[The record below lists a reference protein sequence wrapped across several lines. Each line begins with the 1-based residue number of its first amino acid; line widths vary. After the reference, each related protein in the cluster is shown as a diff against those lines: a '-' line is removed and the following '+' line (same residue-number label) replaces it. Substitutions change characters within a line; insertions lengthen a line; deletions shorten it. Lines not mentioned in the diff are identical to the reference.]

1 VRSWGFVPWGA
12 CVTYQKEEFLNL
24 DYRSCLRFFGMVM
37 QDKTKMDVTS
47 KLKNQKNK
55 MITRNDLL
63 GLLGVQ
69 TKE

>member
-1 VRSWGFVPWGA
+1 
-12 CVTYQKEEFLNL
+12 
-24 DYRSCLRFFGMVM
+24 MVM
-37 QDKTKMDVTS
+37 QDKTKMDVTT

-63 GLLGVQ
+63 GLLGVH